1 MASSSSNDESNVTT
15 ETFLRSGRETTSIS
29 YVARLAAEASKWR
42 AVGSSQVKGQ
52 VVELQARQAF
62 DYLRP
67 SRVEKLR
74 DAMNASL
81 LKLTASEEKA
91 RSQLGEGRNVVA
103 SRQWAK
109 ECESMALLV
118 HNIVNWK
125 PHQGDI
131 IGDVTW
137 KDFDLEKL
145 EETHKRFSRAAD
157 AIDAD
162 IKELQL
168 RIGRL

>member
-29 YVARLAAEASKWR
+29 YVARLAAEASK
-42 AVGSSQVKGQ
+42 VKGQ